1 MRKAAL
7 IFSLLIFSLFSLLSC
22 NEKINVQKLSVKEG
36 KRFEKFHFKK
46 IWENILYGGWCLA
59 CPQGIVCTELLDRS
73 FKESKLMLY
82 DYSGKLKKEKKL
94 IHGEGPD
101 EIRAWNFAT
110 VWLSS
115 SGKIFSQD
123 NNYLKAL
130 EPETLQIET
139 VAKLSNVIEGYGSKY
154 TFGRN
159 GFTSFEEKEDRTV
172 TSFESSAFYE
182 DMTYFI
188 VTYNG
193 IFENLSVIASAK
205 KEKPWT

>member
-1 MRKAAL
+1 M
-7 IFSLLIFSLFSLLSC
+7 
-22 NEKINVQKLSVKEG
+22 
-36 KRFEKFHFKK
+36 
-46 IWENILYGGWCLA
+46 A

-101 EIRAWNFAT
+101 EIRAWNFNS

-115 SGKIFSQD
+115 SGKIFSED

-130 EPETLQIET
+130 DPETLQIET